1 MSCIYVGDVGTVF
14 KVRVVD
20 CSDNSAIDISA
31 STLRQIIFK
40 KPTGAIVTQTAV
52 LSSGGVDGYM
62 QYTVITG
69 DLDMSGEWEIQ
80 GYVEGSG
87 FNNSTTVGTFT
98 VTDKLA

>member
-14 KVRVVD
+14 KIKVVD

-40 KPTGAIVTQTAV
+40 KPTGTFVTKTAV

-62 QYTVITG
+62 QYTVIAG
-69 DLDMSGEWEIQ
+69 DLDMSGSWEIQ

-87 FNNSTTVGTFT
+87 FVNSTTVGTFT
-98 VTDKLA
+98 VSDKLG